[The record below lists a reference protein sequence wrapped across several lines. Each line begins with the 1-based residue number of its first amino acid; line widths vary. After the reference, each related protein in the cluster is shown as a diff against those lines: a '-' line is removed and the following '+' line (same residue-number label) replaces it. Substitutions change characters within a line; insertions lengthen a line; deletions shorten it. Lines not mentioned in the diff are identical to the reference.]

1 MSSSSQP
8 TQTTQQNLSPEQQQ
22 VLNLAMPGINSF
34 AASVPQRYQGETVAQ
49 FTTPQQAGQAQALNA
64 AGTQDSLAQTG
75 ANASNFLMSNLWD
88 PANNAGL
95 NNTIDAAVR
104 PITENY
110 QQVVQPGI
118 RDEMQAAGQQFG
130 GSRRGVA
137 EVNSGN
143 SYLRNVGDTAA
154 TVAQNEYGANL
165 DAYTKALGLLPQTQ
179 AAQTAG
185 AVTTS
190 GVGDVQ
196 QNQAQQNINADVAG
210 YNYDQ
215 LAPFLQSQELVSLLS
230 GIPGGG
236 VTSVG
241 STAQPNTATS
251 VLGGAAAGASLGSL
265 LGPVGGAG
273 GAGLGALL
281 ALLK

>member
-8 TQTTQQNLSPEQQQ
+8 TQTTQQNLSSEQQQ

-49 FTTPQQAGQAQALNA
+49 FTAPQQAGQAQALNA

-88 PANNAGL
+88 PANNVGL
-95 NNTIDAAVR
+95 NSAIDAAVR

-196 QNQAQQNINADVAG
+196 QNQAQQNINANVAG